1 MRIIAG
7 LFRGRKLVAPEGLAT
22 RPITDRVKQSLF
34 DILTPLLPD
43 SIVYDCFAGTG
54 SMGLE
59 SLSRGCSSVTFFESD
74 RSAVSRL
81 RRNISTFSVEHQ
93 SRIVSTDLFR
103 YFSDT
108 RNAAAPDGRA
118 TIVFLD
124 PPYRFLTERPSE
136 LLTLSQSLATHH
148 LRPTGLVV
156 FRHDSATS
164 LGLPP
169 LIVHD
174 SRRYGSMTLD
184 FLVFPN
190 RVV

>member
-34 DILTPLLPD
+34 DILTPRLAD

-59 SLSRGCSSVTFFESD
+59 SLSRGCSSVAFFESD

-81 RRNISTFSVEHQ
+81 RRNISTLSVENQ
-93 SRIVSTDLFR
+93 ARIVSTDLFR

-108 RNAAAPDGRA
+108 RNAPAPDGRA
-118 TIVFLD
+118 KIVFLD
-124 PPYRFLTERPSE
+124 PPYRFVTERAKE
-136 LLTLSQSLATHH
+136 LLGLARDLMSRH
-148 LRPTGLVV
+148 LAPGGLVV
-156 FRHDSATS
+156 FRHDSAVT

-169 LIVHD
+169 LLPHD
-174 SRRYGSMTLD
+174 SRGYGSMTLD
-184 FLVFPN
+184 FLVSEGTA
-190 RVV
+190 